1 MNAAVDTYAFRFRGE
16 TLHALPSGALFWPSE
31 RLLAVSD
38 LHIGKSERAARRGGP
53 MLPPYEGIDTLL
65 RLSADIL
72 QTAPGTVVCLGDS
85 FDDATAAGALDEVTA
100 AHLTPLMAGRTWI
113 WIEGNHD
120 PGPLGLGGTHLSAY
134 RVSALV
140 FRHISAADAEGEVS
154 GHYHPKARLR
164 TRGGPITRRCF
175 LVDDRRMILP
185 AYGTYTGGLASD
197 APDLDGIMAGDA
209 TAILLGKPPI
219 AVPMPR
225 RAASGPPPSDRRD
238 SFC

>member
-1 MNAAVDTYAFRFRGE
+1 MNAHRFDFRGE
-16 TLHALPSGALFWPSE
+16 TFHALPSGALFWPSE

-38 LHIGKSERAARRGGP
+38 LHLGKAERAARRGGP

-65 RLSADIL
+65 RLSGDISA
-72 QTAPGTVVCLGDS
+72 TAPQTVVCLGDS
-85 FDDATAAGALDEVTA
+85 FDDAAAARALDEVTA
-100 AHLTPLMAGRTWI
+100 AHLTPLMAGRSWI

-120 PGPLGLGGTHLSAY
+120 PGPLGLGGTHRAALQ
-134 RVSALV
+134 VSTLV
-140 FRHISAADAEGEVS
+140 FRHIALHGTEGEIS

-164 TRGGPITRRCF
+164 TRRGSITRRCF

-197 APDLDGIMAGDA
+197 APELDAMMDPGAM
-209 TAILLGKPPI
+209 AILIGTPPI

-225 RAASGPPPSDRRD
+225 RRPAPPPSADRAG
-238 SFC
+238 SSG